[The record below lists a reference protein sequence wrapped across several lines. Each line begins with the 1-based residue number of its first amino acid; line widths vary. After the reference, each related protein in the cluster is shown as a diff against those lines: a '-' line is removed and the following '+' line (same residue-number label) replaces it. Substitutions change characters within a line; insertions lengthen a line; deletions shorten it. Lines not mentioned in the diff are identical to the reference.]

1 MQVLLLTTCSPD
13 DRKALACLRALGGA
27 DLACERPEG
36 GALASRFLREWCP
49 LPHPNAGLSEYLSA
63 LENLVLQRDYS
74 AVLAL
79 NDYTALALSQAQL
92 HVPSAVASPASMQL
106 AHDKF
111 RTLELAHSL
120 GIAVPDSRLV
130 GTASELD
137 SAVKE
142 LGFPL
147 VVKLNR
153 GNGAIGMSRV
163 RSPGWTLPEFDSAP
177 SDAVYDFSRLLV
189 QTELR
194 GEVHDVCLLFDHGQP
209 RAALTQRRLRTYPA
223 DGGVGILVESTWRPD
238 LIDLGVKLLIAL
250 DWHGPAQV
258 EFLLV
263 GPGQKPTLLEVNGR
277 FWGTMDLAIQA
288 GVNFPLLACSPK
300 LPTPQAYRVGMRYRW
315 TWPLGLLH
323 VLQTGRGVRDFF
335 APRFGMGGEFW
346 WSDPWPQLAEAWLS
360 LGKFARR
367 GFRFSSRAA
376 RVRGEGPA

>member
-1 MQVLLLTTCSPD
+1 MLLLTTCSPD

-36 GALASRFLREWCP
+36 GALASRFLRHWCP
-49 LPHPNAGLSEYLSA
+49 LPHPKNGFGEYIAA
-63 LENLVLQRDYS
+63 LERLVRQRDYS
-74 AVLAL
+74 TVLAL

-92 HVPSAVASPASMQL
+92 PVPTAVASPDSVEL

-111 RTLELAHSL
+111 RTLELARSL
-120 GIAVPDSRLV
+120 GVAVPDSRLV
-130 GTASELD
+130 GTPSELK

-142 LGFPL
+142 LGLPV

-163 RSPGWTLPEFDSAP
+163 RSSGWTLPKFESVP
-177 SDAVYDFSRLLV
+177 SDPVYDFSRLLV

-194 GEVHDVCLLFDHGQP
+194 GEVHDVCLLFHHGHP

-223 DGGVGILVESTWRPD
+223 DGGVGILVETTWRPD
-238 LIDLGVKLLIAL
+238 LVDLGVRLLTAL

-263 GPGQKPTLLEVNGR
+263 GPRQTPTLLEINGR

-288 GVNFPLLACSPK
+288 GVNFPLLACSPERA
-300 LPTPQAYRVGMRYRW
+300 TPPAYRVGMRYRW

-323 VLQTGRGVRDFF
+323 VLQTGRGVRDFLW
-335 APRFGMGGEFW
+335 PQFGMGGEFW
-346 WSDPWPQLAEAWLS
+346 WSDPLPLLAEAWLS
-360 LGKFARR
+360 LRGFARR
-367 GFRFSSRAA
+367 GFRLSSRVA
-376 RVRGEGPA
+376 RVRGDGPA